1 MPKIYAT
8 KEWIVG
14 KEQGYIL
21 MDDLSEE
28 GIVLS
33 KYDSVSPG
41 QIKAVVKEIAHI
53 HAEYIKAGKGDKWKN
68 VFGKNQEVWAGM
80 TDEFLQL
87 IPAFID
93 LVSNKEK
100 VAKDL
105 NKIIDLA
112 GNKEY
117 HLWVASEAN
126 KEIGLPSVL
135 VHGDLW
141 NSNVFFQN
149 DSNREASTEVLAFI
163 DWQLVCE
170 GSPATDITRYLLLD
184 ADGVVR
190 RGIEPIIFGFYIN
203 CLRSEIPSISFNETQ
218 MRKAYL
224 CSFITQVLSLLII
237 TVFNCKSLQH
247 LISANEEIAI
257 NCAKKDKIILQAI
270 HAIEDA
276 AGFIE
281 NELADIAKRF
291 QKKKL

>member
-1 MPKIYAT
+1 
-8 KEWIVG
+8 
-14 KEQGYIL
+14 
-21 MDDLSEE
+21 LSEE

-53 HAEYIKAGKGDKWKN
+53 HAECIKAGKNEEWKN

-100 VAKDL
+100 MAKDF

-112 GNKEY
+112 GNKDF
-117 HLWVASEAN
+117 HLWVASEAY
-126 KEIGLPSVL
+126 KELGLPSVL

-141 NSNVFFQN
+141 NSNVFFLN
-149 DSNREASTEVLAFI
+149 DSNREASTDVLAFI

-170 GSPATDITRYLLLD
+170 GSPAADITRYLLLD

-203 CLRSEIPSISFNETQ
+203 CLRSEIPSISINETQ

-224 CSFITQVLSLLII
+224 LSFITQVLSLLII
-237 TVFNCKSLQH
+237 TVFNCKSLQN
-247 LISANEEIAI
+247 LISANEDIAI
-257 NCAKKDKIILQAI
+257 NSAKKDKIILQAV

-276 AGFIE
+276 AEFVE
-281 NELADIAKRF
+281 KELADIAKRF
-291 QKKKL
+291 QKVV